1 MCLLRSSSAGR
12 NALLF
17 HYNAQSRSGE
27 RASNRSTQTTSAQ
40 GFHLAFTELAFGAT
54 VDMEPGMAVETQ
66 MEWTMKIVSSLA
78 TTALLALAV
87 PALAQTSTA
96 PKSGT
101 TKMSQAECTAAWSKL
116 DTAKSG
122 SVSQSQAQGVV
133 KDFKAADTNNDGKL
147 SQAEFMAACDKGL
160 VTASATGSGGRG
172 LTGTESGSSTT
183 PGASTAPGGSTAP
196 KK

>member
-1 MCLLRSSSAGR
+1 MLSCSITTLRVAPAS
-12 NALLF
+12 LT
-17 HYNAQSRSGE
+17 
-27 RASNRSTQTTSAQ
+27 SNRPMQTTSVQ
-40 GFHLAFTELAFGAT
+40 RLHLGFTEPAFGVT

-66 MEWTMKIVSSLA
+66 MEWTMKIVKSLA

-87 PALAQTSTA
+87 PALAQTSTT

-101 TKMSQAECTAAWSKL
+101 TKMSQAECTAAWNKL

-160 VTASATGSGGRG
+160 VTAAATGSGGRG

>member
-1 MCLLRSSSAGR
+1 
-12 NALLF
+12 
-17 HYNAQSRSGE
+17 
-27 RASNRSTQTTSAQ
+27 
-40 GFHLAFTELAFGAT
+40 
-54 VDMEPGMAVETQ
+54 MEVETQ
-66 MEWTMKIVSSLA
+66 MECTMKIISSLA
-78 TTALLALAV
+78 TAALLALAV

-96 PKSGT
+96 PKSAT
-101 TKMSQAECTAAWSKL
+101 TKMSQAECTAAWNKL

-122 SVSQSQAQGVV
+122 SVSQSQTQGVV

-172 LTGTESGSSTT
+172 LTGTESGT
-183 PGASTAPGGSTAP
+183 PGASTTPGGSTAP